1 MWQVYQ
7 IELWSKINGLSILS
21 LWRKD
26 AGGRRM
32 IVWSIWDIL
41 GIAFWVLIILV
52 FILVCIA
59 NKIKGKLHNIFRKN
73 KANKES
79 EE

>member
-1 MWQVYQ
+1 
-7 IELWSKINGLSILS
+7 
-21 LWRKD
+21 
-26 AGGRRM
+26 M

-41 GIAFWVLIILV
+41 GIVFWVLIILV

-59 NKIKGKLHNIFRKN
+59 NVIKGKLHNIFRKN

-79 EE
+79 EDKE